1 MAAYFIVRC
10 KYHDMDDYKKYANAA
25 AQAVKAFNGRFLVAG
40 KGNQLQKEK
49 GEYPKT
55 VIVEF
60 ETMEIAIACYEC
72 EIYQEAL
79 SHIEHSADRDF
90 VIVEGLETS

>member
-1 MAAYFIVRC
+1 
-10 KYHDMDDYKKYANAA
+10 MDDYKKYANAA
-25 AQAVKAFNGRFLVAG
+25 AQAVKAFNGRFLVTG

-60 ETMEIAIACYEC
+60 ETMEIANECYDC
-72 EIYQEAL
+72 KIYQEAL
-79 SHIEHSADRDF
+79 SYIEHSADRDF
-90 VIVEGLETS
+90 VIAQGLDPS